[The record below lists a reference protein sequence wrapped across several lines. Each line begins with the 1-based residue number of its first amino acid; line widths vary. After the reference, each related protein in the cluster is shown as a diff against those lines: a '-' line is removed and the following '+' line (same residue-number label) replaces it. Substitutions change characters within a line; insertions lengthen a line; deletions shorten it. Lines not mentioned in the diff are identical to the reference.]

1 MNKPVMIKTMNS
13 PVHQFTRSPVISLA
27 FSPCPNDTFIFDA
40 MVHSKIDMEGLE
52 FDYRMADV
60 EELNQ
65 MAFMGQM
72 EMLKVSYHAW
82 LYLREDY
89 ILLESGSAMGFGNG
103 PMIIGRKQY
112 SLNDLESLTIAIPGR
127 YTTANLLLKIFAPK
141 ATGKKIMVFNEIE
154 DAVLNGTV
162 DAGVIIHENRFTYQD
177 KGLVK
182 ISDLGEQWEH
192 LTHCPIPLG
201 AIIVKRSLGNNM
213 IGRLNRIMRR
223 SVEFAMT
230 NPGSS
235 MPFVRQNA
243 QEMDEAVMRKHI
255 QIYVNEFTVDMGEK
269 GKKAIHKLSEAKND
283 LI

>member
-1 MNKPVMIKTMNS
+1 M
-13 PVHQFTRSPVISLA
+13 TRISLA

-40 MVHSKIDMEGLE
+40 MVHGKIDTEGLE
-52 FDYRMADV
+52 FDYSMADV
-60 EELNQ
+60 EELNRK
-65 MAFMGQM
+65 ALMGQM
-72 EMLKVSYHAW
+72 AMIKVSYHAW

-103 PMIIGRKQY
+103 PMIIGKKQY
-112 SLNDLESLTIAIPGR
+112 SLKDLEFLTIAIPGK
-127 YTTANLLLKIFAPK
+127 YTTANLLLKIFARE
-141 ATGKKIMVFNEIE
+141 ATDKKIMVFNEIE
-154 DAVLNGTV
+154 DAVLKGIV

-201 AIIVKRSLGNNM
+201 AIIVKRSLGDEM
-213 IGRLNRIMRR
+213 ISRLNRIMKR
-223 SVEFAMT
+223 SVQFAMT
-230 NPGSS
+230 NPGSP

-255 QIYVNEFTVDMGEK
+255 QLYVNEFTVDIGEK
-269 GKKAIHKLSEAKND
+269 GKKAINKLSEVTND
-283 LI
+283 LL